1 MGATVIDG
9 KALADRYA
17 AQLKTRVDRLLEK
30 GIQPR
35 LAVILAGD
43 NPASEVYVRLKQ
55 KRAAEL
61 GIKTDAYVY
70 DSGVSEQTLIDCL
83 AKLNADSGVHGILVQ
98 LPLPEQIDAQS
109 VLAHVL
115 PEKDVD
121 GIHPY
126 NAGALICDEAGFVA
140 CTPKAVL
147 ALIQST
153 GESVEGKN
161 AVVVGRSRMVGKPAA
176 LLLLQNDA
184 TVTLC
189 HSKTRDLG
197 SVTKTADILVC
208 AVGRP
213 GLITT
218 DMLKP
223 GATIIDVG
231 TTKVEGKWYG
241 DVEFSPACEVAS
253 YITPV
258 PGGVGPMTIIMLME
272 NTVEAAEKKA
282 HG

>member
-9 KALADRYA
+9 KALADRHA
-17 AQLKTRVDRLLEK
+17 AQLKARVDRLLEK

-70 DSGVSEQTLIDCL
+70 DSGVSEKTLVDCL

-126 NAGALICDEAGFVA
+126 NAGALMCDEAGFVA
-140 CTPKAVL
+140 CTPRGVL

-176 LLLLQNDA
+176 LLLLQNNA

-189 HSKTRDLG
+189 HSKTRDLAAA
-197 SVTKTADILVC
+197 TKTADILVC
-208 AVGRP
+208 AAGCP
-213 GLITT
+213 GLIRA

-223 GATIIDVG
+223 GAIVIDVG